1 MDPLEKRFKEF
12 FDQFYPVIDQKKF
25 WLLPIPAAYEFA
37 KVQNQEHSDGYQ
49 GKRLAIIGANAAA
62 GYLAYAQGNSIT
74 SSLFTWYL
82 VGGTAFYVLERSIVD
97 NLGGSS
103 QPFPDLDPCGN
114 PIIRN
119 PDGSRSGGGGA
130 C

>member
-1 MDPLEKRFKEF
+1 MDPFTKGFKDV
-12 FDQFYPVIDQKKF
+12 FDQFYPVVDQKKF
-25 WLLPIPAAYEFA
+25 WLLPIPAAYELIR
-37 KVQNQEHSDGYQ
+37 VQNQEHSDGYQ
-49 GKRLAIIGANAAA
+49 ARRLAIIGVNTAA
-62 GYLAYAQGNSIT
+62 GVLAYKAGSIT

-82 VGGTAFYVLERSIVD
+82 VGGTAFYMLEKGIVD

-119 PDGSRSGGGGA
+119 ADGSRSGGGGA